1 MLRAIKPAMSDPR
14 SARKPT
20 LEDVA
25 EAAGVSRATVS
36 RVINGVRNVDPKLHS
51 IVWQAVDATG
61 YVPNRAARS
70 LVTHRTDGIALV
82 VSESE
87 DRLFAE
93 PFFAGVVRGV
103 SAEIADTAFQL
114 WLAMANGS
122 SDRSRL
128 SRHLTAQH
136 VDGVMLLSLHGDDDL
151 PRLLQRRGV
160 PTVLGGRPTG
170 FTPDS
175 FVDVD
180 NHAGAR
186 LAVDHLVARGRR
198 RIATIA
204 GPQDMMAGVARLT
217 GYREA
222 LAEAGLKGSGNDDG
236 DSLVAYG
243 EFSEPSGRAAM
254 EDLLARRP
262 DLDAVFAASD
272 PMAFGAMRAIKD
284 SGRHI
289 PDDVAVVGFD
299 GSPAAGNTE
308 PPLTTVS
315 QPAEAMGRHMARLL
329 LALIAGDR
337 VDEPGV
343 ILLPELVVRDSS

>member
-1 MLRAIKPAMSDPR
+1 MAGAR
-14 SARKPT
+14 SGGRPT
-20 LEDVA
+20 LEAVA
-25 EAAGVSRATVS
+25 NRAGVGRGTVS
-36 RVINGVRNVDPKLHS
+36 RVINGSAHVSPKARA
-51 IVWQAVDATG
+51 AVLRAIDDLD

-70 LVTHRTDGIALV
+70 LVTRRTDGIALV

-128 SRHLTAQH
+128 GRHLTAQH

-186 LAVDHLVARGRR
+186 LAVDHLVGQGRR

-222 LAEAGLKGSGNDDG
+222 LAEAGLQDDG
-236 DSLVAYG
+236 NGDGDGLVAYG

>member
-1 MLRAIKPAMSDPR
+1 VLRAIDD
-14 SARKPT
+14 
-20 LEDVA
+20 LD
-25 EAAGVSRATVS
+25 
-36 RVINGVRNVDPKLHS
+36 
-51 IVWQAVDATG
+51 

-87 DRLFAE
+87 DRVFAE

-122 SDRSRL
+122 SDRTRL
-128 SRHLTAQH
+128 GRHLTAQH
-136 VDGVMLLSLHGDDDL
+136 VDGVLLLSLHGDDDL
-151 PRLLQRRGV
+151 PRLLERRGL

-170 FTPDS
+170 TGFTPGN

-204 GPQDMMAGVARLT
+204 GPQDMLAGVARLA

-222 LAEAGLKGSGNDDG
+222 LRDADTRSLKEKGDDAAPFLQRTDGDDG
-236 DSLVAYG
+236 LVAYG
-243 EFSEPSGRAAM
+243 GFSEASGRAAM
-254 EDLLARRP
+254 AELLERRP

-272 PMAFGAMRAIKD
+272 PMAFGAMRVIKD
-284 SGRHI
+284 SGRRI

-308 PPLTTVS
+308 PPLTTVH

-329 LALIAGDR
+329 LAQIAGEP

-343 ILLPELVVRDSS
+343 ILVPELVVRDSS